1 MLGQQIISALLVLSL
16 GLTSAL
22 PQDIVEVG
30 DYDDEVVV
38 IGAECDLM
46 PKSAAVCAAD
56 AGLECGQC
64 VNQRD
69 EDGCN
74 SCCCLE
80 DKKGECP
87 LSRFARSPFLVL
99 LPWSKK
105 WVMFAIFLETCSRV
119 FWLSL
124 KTGAVSSLSSR

>member
-1 MLGQQIISALLVLSL
+1 MRAQTFSLLILGL
-16 GLTSAL
+16 GLTLTSAL

-38 IGAECDLM
+38 IGAECDAM

-64 VNQRD
+64 VNQKD

-74 SCCCLE
+74 SCCCVE
-80 DKKGECP
+80 DKKSE
-87 LSRFARSPFLVL
+87 
-99 LPWSKK
+99 
-105 WVMFAIFLETCSRV
+105 
-119 FWLSL
+119 
-124 KTGAVSSLSSR
+124 